1 MNNIIKI
8 IKDLNNKYVSIHIRR
23 TDLTNHLKHIN
34 KLHLYTKDNDFIT
47 FLNKNT
53 EYNIYLATD
62 NTETQNKFLK
72 LYQIWLKINI
82 SDRP

>member
-62 NTETQNKFLK
+62 NTETHLLYDILDIFVCYLYNKFK
-72 LYQIWLKINI
+72 
-82 SDRP
+82 